1 MRWSHY
7 DSPLGRLTLVAGER
21 GLRELHFPGRGPTV
35 DPSGRDPEL
44 LREVCAQL
52 EEYFAGERETFDV
65 ALDLAGTAFR
75 RRVWQALREV
85 PYGEITTYGRLARD
99 LGVRDSVARGG
110 RVATAAQ
117 KVGWAIGAT
126 PVPIVVPCHRVVAG
140 DGSLTGYRGG
150 LRRKRALLDFE
161 AAGATW
167 SHKGQL
173 ALL

>member
-21 GLRELHFPGRGPTV
+21 GLRELHFPGRGPAV

-44 LREVCAQL
+44 LRDVCVQL
-52 EEYFAGERETFDV
+52 EEYFAGRRETFDV

-75 RRVWQALREV
+75 QRVWQALREV

-99 LGVRDSVARGG
+99 LGVRDVPGA
-110 RVATAAQ
+110 ATAAQ
-117 KVGWAIGAT
+117 KVGWAVGAT
-126 PVPIVVPCHRVVAG
+126 PVPIIIPCHRVVAA
-140 DGSLTGYRGG
+140 DGSLAGYRGG
-150 LRRKRALLDFE
+150 LQRKRALLDFE
-161 AAGATW
+161 AAASAW
-167 SHKGQL
+167 SHQGQL